1 MMKLVS
7 LSCLLLLTFTSVCSA
22 EELTEV
28 SRYTTVKNQ
37 ATRAQINPLLM
48 TIQTRFPQAVQTV
61 GDAMNYLLR
70 YSGYSLIERNAM
82 EESVKQMLDQPLPI
96 VDRTLGPLSLQE
108 ALEIL
113 AGKHV
118 FRLTED
124 PLHRK
129 LSFDVLPDI
138 KKHYGNQE

>member
-1 MMKLVS
+1 MKIKFLCCVMLVLIS
-7 LSCLLLLTFTSVCSA
+7 TAGFS
-22 EELTEV
+22 EEITEV

-48 TIQTRFPQAVQTV
+48 TVQVRFPQNIQTV

-70 YSGYSLIERNAM
+70 YSGYSLVEQSEMDA
-82 EESVKQMLDQPLPI
+82 SVQQMLDQPLPI
-96 VDRTLGPLSLQE
+96 IDRTLGPLSLQE
-108 ALEIL
+108 ALEVL

-118 FRLTED
+118 FKLTED

-129 LSFDVLPDI
+129 VSFDVLPDI
-138 KKHYGNQE
+138 KNRFN